1 MKKLLLSSAVLLA
14 TTALASAADLPRRTV
29 APAPVVAAP
38 VFTWTG
44 FYAGLH
50 GGYIGHDSDA
60 TLVGVGPATLAA
72 PGVFAPTGLG
82 SGVGLD
88 SDGFLFGGQIGGN
101 VQFGLFV
108 AGIEADISYTD
119 VGARGVFEGVGQT
132 TTYRTDMD
140 YFGTL
145 RGRLGLAFDR
155 VLVYGTGGLAYAG
168 LDNRVS
174 SATTLLGGTNYA
186 GRSDDSEI
194 GYTVGAGIE
203 YALTNNLTI
212 KGEYLYYDFGRRTV
226 RAAGDTGVAADFIDV
241 RFRDDG
247 HIGRV
252 GVNFK
257 F

>member
-14 TTALASAADLPRRTV
+14 TTALVSAADLPRRTV
-29 APAPVVAAP
+29 APAPVMAVP

-60 TLVGVGPATLAA
+60 TLRGVGGATLAA
-72 PGVFAPTGLG
+72 PVAFATTGIG
-82 SGVGLD
+82 SGFGLD
-88 SDGFLFGGQIGGN
+88 SDGFMFGGQIGGN
-101 VQFGLFV
+101 VQFGMFV
-108 AGIEADISYTD
+108 AGLEADISYTD
-119 VGARGVFEGVGQT
+119 VGARAVFLGRGQT

-140 YFGTL
+140 YFGTV

-155 VLVYGTGGLAYAG
+155 VMIYGTGGLAYAG
-168 LDNRVS
+168 LDNRVVS
-174 SATTLLGGTNYA
+174 TTALLGGQNYS

-212 KGEYLYYDFGRRTV
+212 KGEYLYYDFDRRTV
-226 RAAGDTGVAADFIDV
+226 RAQAASGVAADFIDV